1 MKNNAH
7 SHFLIWGV
15 LIALIISVI
24 NLNDNKAN
32 KKQTETEPSETVTTV
47 ELTTDNARTTH
58 ETHETA
64 VYTCIDIPEETSS
77 IILETTPETTSEIAV
92 ETTPEIIPQNESK
105 ILDVPLDPAIQNH
118 IKTVCDEYN
127 VPFELVVAVIYVES
141 GFDPSAVSAHGDY
154 GLMQVS
160 SINHGW
166 LSDELGITD
175 FLDPYQNI
183 TAGVHILA
191 QKIRESD
198 GEFTTALMKYN
209 RGDAVALEQMANG
222 IFSTDYTDKVLTKYY
237 EYIREGE

>member
-1 MKNNAH
+1 MNNN
-7 SHFLIWGV
+7 STPVFLV
-15 LIALIISVI
+15 LIIMIVMMIII
-24 NLNDNKAN
+24 GTHA
-32 KKQTETEPSETVTTV
+32 KQIEAEQQSKPSEAVTAV
-47 ELTTDNARTTH
+47 ELPTENTRTTHETH

-64 VYTCIDIPEETSS
+64 VYTCVDIPVETSP
-77 IILETTPETTSEIAV
+77 IIPETTAQTPL
-92 ETTPEIIPQNESK
+92 ETIPQNESK

-175 FLDPYQNI
+175 FLDPYQNVR
-183 TAGVHILA
+183 AGVHILA

-237 EYIREGE
+237 EYIREG

>member
-1 MKNNAH
+1 MNNN
-7 SHFLIWGV
+7 STPVFLV
-15 LIALIISVI
+15 FIIMIVMMI
-24 NLNDNKAN
+24 IIGNHA
-32 KKQTETEPSETVTTV
+32 KQTETEQQSKPSEAVTAV
-47 ELTTDNARTTH
+47 ELPTENTRTTHETH

-64 VYTCIDIPEETSS
+64 VYTCVDIPVETSP
-77 IILETTPETTSEIAV
+77 IIPETTAQTPL
-92 ETTPEIIPQNESK
+92 ETIPQYENK

-175 FLDPYQNI
+175 FLDPYQNVR
-183 TAGVHILA
+183 AGVHILA

-237 EYIREGE
+237 EYIREG

>member
-32 KKQTETEPSETVTTV
+32 KKQTETEPSEAVTTV
-47 ELTTDNARTTH
+47 ELSTDNTETH

-64 VYTCIDIPEETSS
+64 IYTCVDIPVETSP
-77 IILETTPETTSEIAV
+77 IIPETTAQTPL
-92 ETTPEIIPQNESK
+92 ETIPQYENK
-105 ILDVPLDPAIQNH
+105 ILDVPLDPAIQQH
-118 IKTVCDEYN
+118 VKTVCDEYN
-127 VPFELVVAVIYVES
+127 VPFELAMAVIYVES

-175 FLDPYQNI
+175 FLDPYQNVR
-183 TAGVHILA
+183 AGVHILA

-222 IFSTDYTDKVLTKYY
+222 IFSTEYTDKVLSKYY
-237 EYIREGE
+237 EYIIGG